1 MGYQKTPTLSSNNYK
16 KNAGVGGSGRFGG
29 SSGLSSNT
37 YKQKTSVGAS
47 NSARYGGSSSLSTNG
62 YKGRSSSY
70 GGSKIVGSVG
80 GSGGQWGMVIFYV
93 PGVWFC
99 SQFRKSLSPAK
110 AIGKHLQSPSMCS
123 NVLKH
128 TVREETS
135 IYYQART
142 VDYVNSFLEWMSDL
156 IAKSFERK

>member
-1 MGYQKTPTLSSNNYK
+1 MNRHTSKKTSTIGYQKIPTLSSNNYK

-80 GSGGQWGMVIFYV
+80 GSREVKMTNNNELQNAKEVIDDLN
-93 PGVWFC
+93 
-99 SQFRKSLSPAK
+99 RK
-110 AIGKHLQSPSMCS
+110 
-123 NVLKH
+123 V
-128 TVREETS
+128 VRLRS
-135 IYYQART
+135 T
-142 VDYVNSFLEWMSDL
+142 VD
-156 IAKSFERK
+156 AKNVEL